1 METERGSWLR
11 ILTSAGERPA
21 LTLGNQFRAQASSA
35 TPAPATPG
43 KDGQGLPG
51 PGLRLQALEASQEGR
66 VPEGRGLQPW
76 LLCSLCRV
84 ACHPDRAQ
92 PGEVTAKDEAKEPG
106 KEWDLAAIR
115 GQSGRDYI
123 MD

>member
-51 PGLRLQALEASQEGR
+51 PGLGLQALEAGQEGR
-66 VPEGRGLQPW
+66 VPEGWGLKPW
-76 LLCSLCRV
+76 LLSPLCRV
-84 ACHPDRAQ
+84 SRYPDGQ
-92 PGEVTAKDEAKEPG
+92 PSEVTAKDEAKEPG
-106 KEWDLAAIR
+106 KEWDLASI
-115 GQSGRDYI
+115 
-123 MD
+123 